1 MYKFYKIE
9 FPKKRREKIQG
20 ENFNLH
26 SSLNPR
32 VFPVFLHAI
41 QHSTRNIQ
49 SSCAKKTILHTE
61 LILLQEISKKYHNYK
76 AHPMHT
82 DRRHP
87 PTSVPHASKHSTW
100 QNQAPG
106 PLQYMQASSNSRWQ
120 KQHSKQQ
127 PASTHTP
134 QAHSY
139 RILQGEIGFFQ
150 IGSSIAYH
158 CNTTRSV
165 CSNLL
170 LLALRII
177 LQEI

>member
-41 QHSTRNIQ
+41 QHSTRTIQ
-49 SSCAKKTILHTE
+49 SFRAKKTILHTE
-61 LILLQEISKKYHNYK
+61 LILLQEISKKYYNYK
-76 AHPMHT
+76 AHPVHT
-82 DRRHP
+82 DGRYP

-100 QNQAPG
+100 QNPVTR
-106 PLQYMQASSNSRWQ
+106 PLQYTQASSNSRWQ

-127 PASTHTP
+127 PASTHTLQSIP
-134 QAHSY
+134 SAFLQNSTRRN
-139 RILQGEIGFFQ
+139 RILSKRFKYYI
-150 IGSSIAYH
+150 S
-158 CNTTRSV
+158 
-165 CSNLL
+165 L
-170 LLALRII
+170 
-177 LQEI
+177 